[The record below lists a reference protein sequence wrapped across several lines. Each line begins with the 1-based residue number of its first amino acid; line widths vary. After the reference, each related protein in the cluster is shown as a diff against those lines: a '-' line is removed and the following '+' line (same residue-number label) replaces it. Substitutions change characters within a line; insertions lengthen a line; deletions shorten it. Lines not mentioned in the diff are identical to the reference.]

1 MGKTY
6 SKVTPILS
14 FQAEAPVFQIAD
26 ASHKPSW
33 ASHATASQTTQLYPV
48 RKLCEFY
55 YMRTYFLISIVRS
68 TVSTTLLCVVT
79 FLPVGSGSHKMT
91 IELLQCLLSVPE

>member
-1 MGKTY
+1 MGITY

-14 FQAEAPVFQIAD
+14 FQAEAQPVFQIAD

-33 ASHATASQTTQLYPV
+33 ASHAPASQTTQLYPV

-68 TVSTTLLCVVT
+68 TVSTLY
-79 FLPVGSGSHKMT
+79 SA
-91 IELLQCLLSVPE
+91 